1 MPPFAIENQSGVIL
15 GEYDAVLSDTVDL
28 AHPGW
33 IRPMLLAG
41 TIKYT
46 TVKGEVR
53 TAAFDQKECSFVQV
67 ARVWLT
73 GTTAGM
79 GIVVYY

>member
-1 MPPFAIENQSGVIL
+1 MNKFAIENQLGVVL

-28 AHPGW
+28 VQPGW

-53 TAAFDQKECSFVQV
+53 TAAFDQKETSLVQV
-67 ARVWLT
+67 SRVWLT
-73 GTTAGM
+73 GTDVNL

>member
-1 MPPFAIENQSGVIL
+1 MAPNSIENQTGIAL

-28 AHPGW
+28 VRPGW
-33 IRPMLLAG
+33 IRPMTLAG
-41 TIKYT
+41 NIKYT

-53 TAAFDQKECSFVQV
+53 TAAFDLKECSLVQV

>member
-1 MPPFAIENQSGVIL
+1 MENQLGVCL
-15 GEYDAVLSDTVDL
+15 GEYDAVLSNTVDL
-28 AHPGW
+28 TKPGW

-53 TAAFDQKECSFVQV
+53 SNAFDLKETSLVQV
-67 ARVWLT
+67 SRVWLT

-79 GIVVYY
+79 GIVVYYGE

>member
-1 MPPFAIENQSGVIL
+1 MGALAIENQLGIVL

-28 AHPGW
+28 VHPGW

-41 TIKYT
+41 NIKYT
-46 TVKGEVR
+46 TVKGEIR
-53 TAAFDQKECSFVQV
+53 TNAFDLKECSLVQV

>member
-1 MPPFAIENQSGVIL
+1 MENQLGIAL

-28 AHPGW
+28 VNPGW
-33 IRPMLLAG
+33 IRPMLLPG

-53 TAAFDQKECSFVQV
+53 TAAFDQKETSLVQV
-67 ARVWLT
+67 SRVWLT

-79 GIVVYY
+79 GIVVYYGE